1 MSRWVSFIVLASIV
15 VLVAVLFFQVMA
27 SFILPMFFALILVVM
42 FRPLHRWMTERC
54 GGRVR
59 VAAGITTAITMLIV
73 FLPLLTIVSMAATDG
88 VQLLADF
95 DREQLQAK
103 IDDLRDRFDIRLPA
117 PQARLLSMKIDEGVA
132 ELQRRVTGYDEP
144 NAIPA
149 TLTHIEN
156 AITSLNGTLTK
167 WRTEYGVPDLLNQ
180 IETLSKKSLAEEAAA
195 EAAAVNASE
204 NSEAPVFDPARPVS
218 AEPGSAEGAPPA
230 DDESPN
236 SLQAAEKY
244 DEELNDAILPEENT
258 EAVVLARVLRRLRA
272 VKNATAEIRRLKNL
286 GVPDA
291 ELQPETDQLQ
301 NANELLQA
309 AFRDFEWQLMGGG
322 VVGWLKLQ
330 AYPSDERLVEIR
342 STAQEYLLPLAL
354 STPKFLGSFVGR
366 FLFGLVILIISLY
379 YFLADGPKMVAA
391 IMRLSPLDDRYEARM
406 LHEFDKIS
414 RAMVVATLLSAVV
427 QGILAGIG
435 YYVVGLNAVFLLTVT
450 TMILSMVPFVGA
462 ASVWGACSIWLL
474 FDNQFWPAVA
484 LALYGA
490 LVVSMIDNFIKP
502 YVLHGRSNLHPLL
515 ALLSVLGGVQA
526 LGPIGIFVGPMVVAF
541 LQALLEMLRGELDS
555 LENPSSNRSLR
566 AVGD

>member
-103 IDDLRDRFDIRLPA
+103 IDDLRDRFDIKLPA
-117 PQARLLSMKIDEGVA
+117 PQARLTTLKIDEGVA

-156 AITSLNGTLTK
+156 AITDLNGSLAK
-167 WRTEYGVPDLLNQ
+167 WRTEYRVPDLLNQ
-180 IETLSKKSLAEEAAA
+180 VETSLKRKAPEEEA
-195 EAAAVNASE
+195 
-204 NSEAPVFDPARPVS
+204 EAPVFDPAQPAAEDTTPAGDEAPVDEPSRDS
-218 AEPGSAEGAPPA
+218 AEQQE
-230 DDESPN
+230 DEN
-236 SLQAAEKY
+236 Y
-244 DEELNDAILPEENT
+244 DEELNDAILPEQNS

-272 VKNATAEIRRLKNL
+272 VKTATTEIRRLKNL

-322 VVGWLKLQ
+322 IVGWLKLQ

-366 FLFGLVILIISLY
+366 FLFGIVILIISLY

-435 YYVVGLNAVFLLTVT
+435 YYVAGLNAIFLLTVT

-462 ASVWGACSIWLL
+462 ASVWGACSLWLL
-474 FDNQFWPAVA
+474 FDNQFWPAVG
-484 LALYGA
+484 LALYGL
-490 LVVSMIDNFIKP
+490 LVVSMIDNLIKP

-541 LQALLEMLRGELDS
+541 LQALLEMLRGELES
-555 LENPSSNRSLR
+555 LEGSSSSR
-566 AVGD
+566 AL